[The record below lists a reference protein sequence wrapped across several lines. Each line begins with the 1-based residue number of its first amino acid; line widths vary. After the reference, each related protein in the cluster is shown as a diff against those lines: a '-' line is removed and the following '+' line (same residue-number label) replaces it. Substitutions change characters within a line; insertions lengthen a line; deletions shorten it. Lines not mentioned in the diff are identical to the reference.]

1 MHNKMKLERHER
13 TYGPHFT
20 EECALKAVS
29 KMHNSDGTKGAHW
42 DLAQATRVAEQYG
55 VNLKTEKYNKYDW
68 YVALNMIRSDYY
80 KFVFTTFNSDN
91 IKYFV
96 ELTKAF
102 LNDEDADEGK
112 MWYYFKYVMC
122 DAYHEDDEED
132 ENDEEYDYPIAHKA
146 MRGMKYPSHK
156 HRMYDYEDDDE
167 DDGYNL
173 RASIY
178 RRNPRYMSRY

>member
-13 TYGPHFT
+13 MYGPHFT

-29 KMHNSDGTKGAHW
+29 KMRNSDGTKGAHW

-55 VNLKTEKYNKYDW
+55 VNLKTEKYNKFDW

-80 KFVFTTFNSDN
+80 KFVFTTLNSDN

-96 ELTKAF
+96 ELAKAF

-112 MWYYFKYVMC
+112 MWYYYKYVMC
-122 DAYHEDDEED
+122 DAYHEDDDD
-132 ENDEEYDYPIAHKA
+132 EYEGEEYDYPAA
-146 MRGMKYPSHK
+146 RRSASSMKYAYNN
-156 HRMYDYEDDDE
+156 RRGYNYEDDDE
-167 DDGYNL
+167 DDEYNV

-178 RRNPRYMSRY
+178 RRPLRYMSKY